1 MTGKDEIFRILRNL
15 SLDRTAVRLM
25 QEDVAR
31 IAEDEKQKELPA
43 AQREALEK
51 ERVRLESCLAATANH
66 ISRIERLLGLL
77 SAEERKVLDETLVNP
92 HPEAVFD
99 LAEEFGCDAS
109 RVYRI
114 RARGIRKLVRLRFGA
129 GE

>member
-1 MTGKDEIFRILRNL
+1 MKL
-15 SLDRTAVRLM
+15 
-25 QEDVAR
+25 
-31 IAEDEKQKELPA
+31 
-43 AQREALEK
+43 EA
-51 ERVRLESCLAATANH
+51 CLTATANH
-66 ISRIERLLGLL
+66 ISRIERLLALL
-77 SAEERKVLDETLVNP
+77 TAEERKVLEETLVNP